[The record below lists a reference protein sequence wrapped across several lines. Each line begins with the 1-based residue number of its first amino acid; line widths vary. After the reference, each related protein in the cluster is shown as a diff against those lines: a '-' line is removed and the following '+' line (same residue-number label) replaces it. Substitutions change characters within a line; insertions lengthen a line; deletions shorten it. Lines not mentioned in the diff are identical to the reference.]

1 MEPEVETKD
10 ISNEE
15 NGEKK
20 MKVDPWTA
28 KHVNYDKLVEV
39 CQRIILFAIL

>member
-1 MEPEVETKD
+1 MEPVNEVTTTAVEVED
-10 ISNEE
+10 
-15 NGEKK
+15 GEKK

-39 CQRIILFAIL
+39 ISALRKY